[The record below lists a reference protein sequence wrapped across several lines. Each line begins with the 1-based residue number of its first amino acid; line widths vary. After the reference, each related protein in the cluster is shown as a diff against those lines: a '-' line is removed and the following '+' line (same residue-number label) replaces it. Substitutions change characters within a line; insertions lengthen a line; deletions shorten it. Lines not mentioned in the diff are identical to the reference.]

1 MNTTYINLK
10 NLLWKAAFLFII
22 SLSFTACGDK
32 ASLSEDVALNSI
44 EAYLKSNPIY
54 ETVEINI
61 GEVKFSL
68 KKDKND
74 LKAYKELEE
83 KGYVNLN
90 LVKQKKKFLSK
101 DSVFTYEVKLTEKA
115 RPFVLKQKK
124 ETVEV
129 KSLEYQ
135 LGDKEQARIELT
147 GKKTAKAVLTLK
159 KVVNDFSI
167 LGYDKNPH
175 TDFIVKTFNLNYK
188 KDKGWIVTK
197 SK

>member
-159 KVVNDFSI
+159 KVANDFSI

-197 SK
+197 GK

>member
-159 KVVNDFSI
+159 KVANDFSI

-188 KDKGWIVTK
+188 KDKGWIVIK

>member
-10 NLLWKAAFLFII
+10 NLVWKAAFLFII

-83 KGYVNLN
+83 KGYVNLS

-135 LGDKEQARIELT
+135 LGDKEQTRIELT

-159 KVVNDFSI
+159 KVANDFSI

>member
-10 NLLWKAAFLFII
+10 NLLWKASFLFII

-68 KKDKND
+68 KKDKNY

-159 KVVNDFSI
+159 KVANDFSI

>member
-1 MNTTYINLK
+1 MNTK
-10 NLLWKAAFLFII
+10 NSILDNFLWKTVFLLIVGMTII
-22 SLSFTACGDK
+22 ACRDK
-32 ASLSEDVALNSI
+32 ATLTEDVALNSI

-54 ETVEINI
+54 ETVNITI

-74 LKAYKELEE
+74 LKAYKNLEE
-83 KGYVNLN
+83 KGYLN
-90 LVKQKKKFLSK
+90 LMLIKQKKKFLSI
-101 DSVFTYEVKLTEKA
+101 DSVFTYKVKLTEKA
-115 RPFVLKQKK
+115 HPYVLKQKK
-124 ETVEV
+124 ETVEL
-129 KSLEYQ
+129 KSLEYK

-159 KVVNDFSI
+159 KVTNDFSI
-167 LGYDKNPH
+167 VGYDKNPH
-175 TDFIVKTFNLNYK
+175 TDFIVKTFNLSYK